1 MTVTKVV
8 VLVLRI
14 PEHFSL
20 HLYDFSTIL
29 YGIYKFAAFDSS
41 VHVSFSLRPLDFCFF
56 SGKVPGGLNRT
67 EQGRAQRFPAMGL
80 AGGEGKVGEKGE
92 GFTPHLMVVLARR
105 EVDGGGGS
113 AERGGRR
120 WLCSPASMLR

>member
-1 MTVTKVV
+1 M
-8 VLVLRI
+8 
-14 PEHFSL
+14 
-20 HLYDFSTIL
+20 
-29 YGIYKFAAFDSS
+29 
-41 VHVSFSLRPLDFCFF
+41 
-56 SGKVPGGLNRT
+56 
-67 EQGRAQRFPAMGL
+67 AQWFPARRV

-113 AERGGRR
+113 AERGGWC